1 MQAVNEPATASYRGR
16 FAPSPTG
23 PLHFGSLVAAAGS
36 YLEARQQGGKW
47 LVRIEDMDAPR
58 NVPGAADNILRTL
71 ERLGLHWDEAVL
83 YQSQHQ
89 AAYRE
94 ALHTLKCNDMVYP
107 CVCSRKE
114 IADST
119 LRGIEGLIYPGTC
132 RNGIAGATATAQA
145 MWPYSWRVR
154 TEAEAIVV
162 EDALQGRISQSVEKE
177 IGDFTVLRADG
188 IFTYQ
193 IAVVVDDA
201 FQGITHIVRGAD
213 LLLSTPRQIY
223 LQRLLNLPTPAY
235 GHLPIAIHA
244 SGEKLSKQTLAPLAD
259 LSNPAATVLR
269 VLAFLEQNPPPEL
282 AGYDLDSVWQWATAH
297 WDIRKLEGIKTRLAD

>member
-1 MQAVNEPATASYRGR
+1 M
-16 FAPSPTG
+16 
-23 PLHFGSLVAAAGS
+23 
-36 YLEARQQGGKW
+36 
-47 LVRIEDMDAPR
+47 RIEDLDEPR
-58 NVPGAADNILRTL
+58 NIPGVADNILRTL

-83 YQSQHQ
+83 YQSQRN

-94 ALHTLKCNDMVYP
+94 ALDTLKRNGMVYP

-132 RNGIAGATATAQA
+132 RNGIVTSANLMQTVPA
-145 MWPYSWRVR
+145 YSWRVR
-154 TEAEAIVV
+154 TQAKAIIV
-162 EDALQGRISQSVEKE
+162 EDVLQGCISQSVENE

-223 LQRLLNLPTPAY
+223 LQRLLNLSTPAY

-259 LSNPAATVLR
+259 LSNPAAMVLR

-297 WDIRKLEGIKTRLAD
+297 WDIRILEGIKTRLAD